1 MTNNKKYF
9 YITTPIYY
17 ASGTLHIG
25 HAYSNCIADSIARYE
40 RMTGKEVRFL
50 TGSDEHGQ
58 KIEEKAKALNET
70 PQQFVDDTVKGFKE
84 TWKLLDITYDD
95 FIRTT
100 DERHVKVVKKVF
112 TQLLNQ
118 EYNSSVD
125 VGKCLM
131 FGGTQ
136 FPIVGICDNAKFS
149 SLHSKTEPVMIVL
162 SKDFNCDNLTV
173 RVKKGA
179 NMFDAASKIR
189 TELTKFN
196 AEYPF
201 EMQFYNKILD
211 DTYKNEMRLTNQ
223 ISVFSLLAIA
233 ISIMGVFGLVVFDSE
248 YRRREIAVR
257 KVFGSSTADVVA
269 MFNLKYLKILAVSF
283 IPAVPLSYWFVNRW
297 LEEFAYR
304 ISIGWMVYAA
314 TFIALAA
321 LTAATVTYQCW
332 RTARANPVNSL
343 HAE

>member
-1 MTNNKKYF
+1 MVADASLSWSVAGRKDNSQGWVFHSADGNEVAPRTLFATAGYCNTMGIKIVDGRDFCATDTNAIILNKLARDKY
-9 YITTPIYY
+9 
-17 ASGTLHIG
+17 S
-25 HAYSNCIADSIARYE
+25 
-40 RMTGKEVRFL
+40 
-50 TGSDEHGQ
+50 
-58 KIEEKAKALNET
+58 
-70 PQQFVDDTVKGFKE
+70 
-84 TWKLLDITYDD
+84 
-95 FIRTT
+95 
-100 DERHVKVVKKVF
+100 
-112 TQLLNQ
+112 
-118 EYNSSVD
+118 SSVD
-125 VGKCLM
+125 VGKCLI
-131 FGGTQ
+131 FGDTQ

-332 RTARANPVNSL
+332 RTARANPVDSL